1 MRRNDA
7 ANRAEF
13 FARLWAK
20 PQRRMQ
26 LFALVFGVSVV
37 VAVSATLIFSG
48 DITSLGYWR
57 ALGYPGIFILSF
69 LGSVALVI
77 PVPGLI
83 AVCGAGSIDLNLI
96 SVGLLAGAAETVG
109 ELSGYAIGYG
119 GHTVFERRSFYTKV
133 RGWMERR
140 GLLVLFVASIIPN
153 PVFDVVGIMAGGL
166 RFPLLR
172 FLGAVWVGKT
182 LKGLIVVH
190 TCSWIVQHLPFV
202 G

>member
-7 ANRAEF
+7 INRAEF
-13 FARLWAK
+13 FTRFWAK

-26 LFALVFGVSVV
+26 LFALIFGVGVV
-37 VAVSATLIFSG
+37 VTVSATVIFSG
-48 DITSLGYWR
+48 DVTSLGYWR
-57 ALGYPGIFILSF
+57 TLGYPGIFVLSF

-83 AVCGAGSIDLNLI
+83 AVCGAGSIDLNPI
-96 SVGLLAGAAETVG
+96 TVGLLAGLAETVG

-119 GHTVFERRSFYTKV
+119 GHTVFEKRKFYTKV
-133 RGWMERR
+133 HEWMERR
-140 GLLVLFVASIIPN
+140 GILVLFVASIIPN
-153 PVFDVVGIMAGGL
+153 PVFDVVGIIAGGL

-172 FLGAVWVGKT
+172 FLGTVLVGKT

-190 TCSWIVQHLPFV
+190 TCSWIVQNLPFV

>member
-7 ANRAEF
+7 VDRAEF

-69 LGSVALVI
+69 LGSVALVV

-96 SVGLLAGAAETVG
+96 SPTP
-109 ELSGYAIGYG
+109 
-119 GHTVFERRSFYTKV
+119 GH
-133 RGWMERR
+133 G
-140 GLLVLFVASIIPN
+140 
-153 PVFDVVGIMAGGL
+153 
-166 RFPLLR
+166 
-172 FLGAVWVGKT
+172 
-182 LKGLIVVH
+182 
-190 TCSWIVQHLPFV
+190 
-202 G
+202 